1 MVIWRGSFRIRN
13 GCRCYSNQKQDHPQN
28 IEARS
33 HSSLSPFPS
42 RCLFCGE
49 GFILYLKENRTKD
62 ASCPEKRRQC
72 ANIFFTMLRSVVLS
86 IFIQKKHR
94 FELPR
99 AQAMLVRSLLPQS
112 RNIFRD
118 VFGTVA
124 THFGL
129 VHDVTDTDCWAED
142 EQSRSYFR
150 DFQTLI
156 FIKQDEKSSEKMMC
170 VYFLFHSY

>member
-1 MVIWRGSFRIRN
+1 M
-13 GCRCYSNQKQDHPQN
+13 
-28 IEARS
+28 
-33 HSSLSPFPS
+33 
-42 RCLFCGE
+42 
-49 GFILYLKENRTKD
+49 KD

-72 ANIFFTMLRSVVLS
+72 ANIFFTMLHSVVLS

-99 AQAMLVRSLLPQS
+99 AQAMLVRSLRPKS
-112 RNIFRD
+112 RKIIIRD
-118 VFGTVA
+118 VFDTVG

-129 VHDVTDTDCWAED
+129 VHDVTDTDCWAQD

-150 DFQTLI
+150 DFQTPI